1 MIECIKELLEKMES
15 AASAISIFS
24 KVNDDEMAASAVEHL
39 AKAVMYL
46 TIASSKNTDIYNI
59 QIQEEE

>member
-1 MIECIKELLEKMES
+1 MIENIKYLLDQINV
-15 AASAISIFS
+15 AASAISNIS
-24 KVNDDEMAASAVEHL
+24 KTDSDDLAASAVEHL

-59 QIQEEE
+59 QIKEEE